1 MGIYRALFRPVAT
14 QSAVQSLCHIH
25 RFISTFTHSRR
36 CQTCK
41 ATANQE
47 QLGVLLREPRF
58 EPATFQMPDNPL
70 YILRHCQ
77 LTF

>member
-47 QLGVLLREPRF
+47 QLGVLLREPVF
-58 EPATFQMPDNPL
+58 DDPL
-70 YILRHCQ
+70 YILPTNL
-77 LTF
+77 LTYC